1 MAARP
6 PHHAHTMVDAALETP
21 GPLAAAGLPA
31 GVHACEPLPPGID
44 DPAGWSAFGR
54 PLGDDDPRWESWV
67 AVEGMH
73 CATCALAVEDA
84 LCAVPGVSAAAVQS
98 GGRRARVLWSPQ
110 ATTPSRWFEAV
121 RDAGYRLSPVGIDGR
136 QAVRRRESR
145 RVLFRWL
152 VSGLCMMQVMMYA
165 VPAYVA
171 GPGEMTRDIELLL
184 RWASW
189 VLSLPVVLLACGPF
203 FRGAWQDLRRLRVG
217 MDTPVALGIA
227 IAFAVSTAG
236 TFDPDGALGHEVY
249 FDSLT
254 MFVFFLLTGRWLE
267 SRLRDRT
274 AGALDALLERLPD
287 SVERIRPDGSA
298 ERVGAHRLRVGDV
311 LRVRPGEAF
320 AADGCVV
327 DGDTS
332 ADEALVTGEAHPLP
346 RPCGSRVLAGS
357 HNVDA
362 QVLVRVDALGGD
374 TRFGRIV
381 ALMES
386 ASVEK
391 PRLARAADRVARP
404 FLLAVMLAALAAA
417 VWWWPSGPGHALM
430 VAASV
435 LIVTCPCALSL
446 ATPAAMLACAG
457 ERAGQGVLVA
467 HLQALETLAAVDTV
481 VFDKTGTLTRP
492 LPRLDRIYSRRG
504 VPPGDALGL
513 AAAMASGSVH
523 PASRALVAAWTQHA
537 GERSDWML
545 GELVEVAG
553 RGVEGRLLPKRAAGG
568 AGRRLR
574 LGSAAH
580 CGVPALEVPAMQ
592 VHLSD
597 DEGWLASFVLDE
609 DLRPDARAAVSALR
623 EGGIDVRLLSGDRSE
638 AAHRLAAAAG
648 IGNARGDCQPE
659 DKLEAVRRLQSEGR
673 HVAMV
678 GDGLNDGPVIA
689 QADVAFAVGQAVG
702 RTRAKADFIV
712 LGDALTAIAATWR
725 QARRTMR
732 VVRQNIA
739 WSVLYNAACVPLAL
753 AGWMPAWLA
762 GLGMAASSLGVVLN
776 SARLARSPAAPSTTP
791 GA

>member
-1 MAARP
+1 
-6 PHHAHTMVDAALETP
+6 MVDAALEP
-21 GPLAAAGLPA
+21 PRPLAAGAPPAAATAPDAVPAGL
-31 GVHACEPLPPGID
+31 D
-44 DPAGWSAFGR
+44 DPAEWPGFGK
-54 PLGDDDPRWESWV
+54 PLGGDDPRWESWV

-73 CATCALAVEDA
+73 CATCAMTVEDA
-84 LCAVPGVSAAAVQS
+84 LCAVPGVSAAAVQA

-110 ATTPSRWFEAV
+110 ATLPSRWFEAV
-121 RDAGYRLSPVGIDGR
+121 RAAGYRLAPVGADGR
-136 QAVRRRESR
+136 QSVRRRESR
-145 RVLFRWL
+145 RALFRWL

-171 GPGEMTRDIELLL
+171 GPGEMTRDIELRL

-203 FRGAWQDLRRLRVG
+203 FRGAWQDLRHLRVG

-236 TFDPDGALGHEVY
+236 TFDPDGALGREVY

-287 SVERIRPDGSA
+287 SVERLRPDGRV

-311 LRVRPGEAF
+311 LRVRPGETF

-327 DGDTS
+327 EGDTS
-332 ADEALVTGEAHPLP
+332 ADEALVTGEAHPVP
-346 RPCGSRVLAGS
+346 RPCGSQVLAGS
-357 HNVDA
+357 HNVGA

-381 ALMES
+381 ALME
-386 ASVEK
+386 AAAVEK

-404 FLLAVMLAALAAA
+404 FLVVVMLAALAAA
-417 VWWWPSGPGHALM
+417 AWWWPSGPGHALM

-467 HLQALETLAAVDTV
+467 HLQALEALAEVDTV

-492 LPRLDRIYSRRG
+492 LPRIDRIYSRRG
-504 VPPGDALGL
+504 VPAGDALGL

-523 PASRALVAAWTQHA
+523 PASRALVAAWQQQA
-537 GERSDWML
+537 GGRSDWTL
-545 GELVEVAG
+545 ASLAEVAG
-553 RGVEGRLLPKRAAGG
+553 RGVEGTLVPRGAAGG
-568 AGRRLR
+568 PGRRLR
-574 LGSAAH
+574 LGSAVH
-580 CGVPALEVPAMQ
+580 CGVAPLEVPAMQ

-597 DEGWLASFVLDE
+597 AQGWLASFVLDE
-609 DLRPDARAAVSALR
+609 DLRPDARATVDALR
-623 EGGIDVRLLSGDRSE
+623 GDGIDVRLLSGDRSE
-638 AAHRLAAAAG
+638 AAHRLAAEAG
-648 IGNARGDCQPE
+648 IGYARGDCQPE
-659 DKLEAVRRLQSEGR
+659 DKLEAVRRLQCEGR
-673 HVAMV
+673 RVAMV

-689 QADVAFAVGQAVG
+689 QADVAFAIGQAAS
-702 RTRAKADFIV
+702 RTRARADFVV
-712 LGDALTAIAATWR
+712 LGDALAAIPATR
-725 QARRTMR
+725 MQARRTMR

-753 AGWMPAWLA
+753 VGWMPAWLA
-762 GLGMAASSLGVVLN
+762 GLGMAASSLLVVLN
-776 SARLARSPAAPSTTP
+776 SARLARSPVAVP
-791 GA
+791 GAEAGTGD

>member
-1 MAARP
+1 
-6 PHHAHTMVDAALETP
+6 MVDAALEPP

-31 GVHACEPLPPGID
+31 GVHACEPPPPGID

-54 PLGDDDPRWESWV
+54 PLGGDDPRWESWV

-84 LCAVPGVSAAAVQS
+84 LCAVSGVSAAAVQS

-171 GPGEMTRDIELLL
+171 GTGEMTRDIELLL

-236 TFDPDGALGHEVY
+236 TFDPDGALGREVY

-267 SRLRDRT
+267 SRLRERT

-320 AADGCVV
+320 TADGCVV

-332 ADEALVTGEAHPLP
+332 ADEALVTGEAHPVP

-357 HNVDA
+357 HNVGA

-467 HLQALETLAAVDTV
+467 
-481 VFDKTGTLTRP
+481 DKTGTLTRP

-537 GERSDWML
+537 GERSDWTL
-545 GELVEVAG
+545 AELVEVAG

-609 DLRPDARAAVSALR
+609 ELRPDARAAVSALR
-623 EGGIDVRLLSGDRSE
+623 DGGIDVRLLSGDRSE

-712 LGDALTAIAATWR
+712 LGDALTAIPATWR

-762 GLGMAASSLGVVLN
+762 GLGMAASSLLVVLN
-776 SARLARSPAAPSTTP
+776 SARLARSPVAPAEAS
-791 GA
+791 GS